1 MPSAVKWRDGFS
13 AEDTHQLAE
22 RQGRVTCGVARDLQ
36 SRRCCLTSPLRKS
49 PSFQR
54 SLKLTA
60 PRGLPTLL
68 VSTAKRN
75 AGALGCELTANE
87 ADLMGSAGER
97 DRSTSSNFGDFQLG
111 VYADAVK
118 GVNSRYPFDF
128 RSIER
133 KASEA
138 LPDWVYRYVSAAAG
152 DGRTQQANIDAYF
165 HYGIIPRMM
174 VSPPERDLSID
185 LFAKRFESP
194 IFMCPIGL
202 VGLCSPDFQGDVA
215 AARASA
221 ATGVPF
227 TLSTFSQAP
236 MEEVIKHAGTT
247 PSFFQLY
254 LPADRELAASLISRA
269 EASGYSALVVTVDS
283 WTLGFRPTD
292 LERGNFPQFRGFCM
306 ENYYSDKNFTK
317 HLAKPPREDQPAAL
331 AHYAKIF
338 AYPMTWEDLRWI
350 RSQTK
355 LPIAVKGIQHPDDA
369 RMAIDNGADVLYCTN
384 HGGRQANSG
393 ISTLQ
398 LLPGVVKA
406 AGSTPVM
413 FDSGVRDA
421 TDAVI
426 ALALGA
432 TAVGIGRPY
441 AYALSYGASESLTHY
456 LQSFLAEFD
465 LTLAI
470 CGFKDIAT
478 LKEAGCEQ
486 ALTIG
491 R

>member
-1 MPSAVKWRDGFS
+1 M
-13 AEDTHQLAE
+13 
-22 RQGRVTCGVARDLQ
+22 
-36 SRRCCLTSPLRKS
+36 
-49 PSFQR
+49 
-54 SLKLTA
+54 
-60 PRGLPTLL
+60 
-68 VSTAKRN
+68 N
-75 AGALGCELTANE
+75 
-87 ADLMGSAGER
+87 
-97 DRSTSSNFGDFQLG
+97 SNFGDFQLG

-118 GVNSRYPFDF
+118 GINSRYPFDSQ
-128 RSIER
+128 SIER

-152 DGRTQQANIDAYF
+152 DGRTQRANIAAYS
-165 HYGIIPRMM
+165 HYGIVPRMM

-185 LFAKRFESP
+185 LFGKRLNSP

-202 VGLCSPDFQGDVA
+202 VGLCAPDFQGDVA

-236 MEEVIKHAGTT
+236 MEEVIEQAGAT

-254 LPADRELAASLISRA
+254 LPGDRELAASFIGRA

-283 WTLGFRPTD
+283 WTLGYRPAD

-306 ENYYSDKNFTK
+306 ENYYSDENFTK
-317 HLAKPPREDQPAAL
+317 HLAKPPHEDQAAAL
-331 AHYAKIF
+331 RHYAKIF
-338 AYPMTWEDLRWI
+338 AHPLSWEDLRWI
-350 RSQTK
+350 RSQTN
-355 LPIAVKGIQHPDDA
+355 LPIAVKGIQHAGDA
-369 RMAIDNGADVLYCTN
+369 RIAIDNGADVLYCTN

-398 LLPGVVKA
+398 LLPGVVAA
-406 AGSTPVM
+406 AGSNPVM
-413 FDSGVRDA
+413 FDSGVRNA

-441 AYALSYGASESLTHY
+441 AYALSYGGTESLTHY
-456 LQSFLAEFD
+456 LKSFLAELD
-465 LTLAI
+465 LCLAI
-470 CGFKDIAT
+470 CGFKDIAS
-478 LKEAGCEQ
+478 LKQAGCEH
-486 ALTIG
+486 AMTS
-491 R
+491 RS